1 MFKPALNITEQIA
14 DHLGDQIIVGEIGSG
29 TRIQEVKI
37 AKALKVSRGS
47 VREALLIL
55 ERRHLITIVPRK
67 GASVNELERADGIE
81 LIKLLT
87 SLQSQL
93 LAYVLTHRHRREIL
107 CQAEHAVVGM
117 GYHQ

>member
-14 DHLGDQIIVGEIGSG
+14 DHLGEQIIVGEIASG

-67 GASVNELERADGIE
+67 GASVNETGAGRWCR
-81 LIKLLT
+81 
-87 SLQSQL
+87 
-93 LAYVLTHRHRREIL
+93 THRVAHVPAKSALISRVKQSSSARI
-107 CQAEHAVVGM
+107 VM
-117 GYHQ
+117 